1 MSESFKVNLTL
12 SGSMV
17 LEKIFKYF
25 SYLNT
30 CKNGFPYCGPNR
42 PPGGMILTI
51 LIMHYIRK
59 FQYKFDFFRLSGS
72 QEKDI

>member
-1 MSESFKVNLTL
+1 
-12 SGSMV
+12 MV

-25 SYLNT
+25 SYLNI
-30 CKNGFPYCGPNR
+30 CKNGFPYCGPTR

-51 LIMHYIRK
+51 LIMHSVRK
-59 FQYKFDFFRLSGS
+59 LQYKFDFFRLSGS